1 MSIVFES
8 DHSINEKIYAH
19 PDQTQFCDQWRCAK
33 VEITLLVCKAYDSVQ
48 LLWGWNALLL
58 HVVLLVDC
66 MSLFSSLFIGCYLS
80 LHACNA
86 GCVGSA
92 SGKEP
97 IGFVC
102 TGWKWHWHCRC
113 STDFCSFMCIWR
125 DGWLAFGV
133 LYIWYVLLGHG
144 CLLSWTL
151 IFVSAR
157 LYQHN
162 SCTWVSL
169 PNMFENELHSGFP
182 RGIESIELWNRLSR
196 LWKSIELGQNVHKY
210 WKSMEVL
217 NPTSFY

>member
-1 MSIVFES
+1 MSIAFES

-19 PDQTQFCDQWRCAK
+19 PDRTQFCDQWRCAK

-133 LYIWYVLLGHG
+133 LYIWYVLLSHG

-157 LYQHN
+157 LLKVHLGKSAKYVWKWAPLRVP
-162 SCTWVSL
+162 TWYWKYWIV
-169 PNMFENELHSGFP
+169 
-182 RGIESIELWNRLSR
+182 
-196 LWKSIELGQNVHKY
+196 KSIVKTLKKY
-210 WKSMEVL
+210 WTWPKCA
-217 NPTSFY
+217 